1 MEWLFGMLGL
11 GAFASSAPLIILG
24 FIIFFYFRQ
33 SKGQGDTVPPLDLV
47 DAKKLDDLVSKQAE
61 LALKPLLQS
70 NGYSEVQI
78 AEILTRTS
86 ATGKTFRR

>member
-1 MEWLFGMLGL
+1 MGWLFQTLGL
-11 GAFASSAPLIILG
+11 GAIASSGSLIILG
-24 FIIFFYFRQ
+24 IIIFFYLRQ

-47 DAKKLDDLVSKQAE
+47 DAKKLDDLVSKQTE

-70 NGYSEVQI
+70 NGYSEDQI